1 MKCIVRAGRARVYLT
16 RRYRESEAEK
26 SKVLGFLSFETL
38 GVTLQSTP
46 AYDVPGWMSD
56 APEMILA

>member
-16 RRYRESEAEK
+16 RRYGESEAEK

>member
-1 MKCIVRAGRARVYLT
+1 MKRLVSAGRAIVYLT
-16 RRYRESEAEK
+16 RRYWELKAEK

-46 AYDVPGWMSD
+46 AHDVPGWMSH